1 MDCFTLLKQDHDEVA
16 QLLKQCQAAG
26 AEDAGEEVFKTLARN
41 VAVHAKV
48 EETLFYPR
56 FREEKEVRAL
66 IEESYGAHQEV
77 EKLLEEMSQMSPG
90 DEEWQSSLKELKTHI
105 EQHVKEE
112 EQQLF
117 PKASKIL
124 SKEEAIELGETIAEE
139 KKEMMQG
146 KNRAAKEVFT
156 RLGL

>member
-16 QLLKQCQAAG
+16 QLLKQCQAAS
-26 AEDAGEEVFKTLARN
+26 AEDGGEEVFKTLARN
-41 VAVHAKV
+41 VAVHSKV

-77 EKLLEEMSQMSPG
+77 EKLLEEMSQLSPG
-90 DEEWQSSLKELKTHI
+90 DEDWESSLKELKTHI

-124 SKEEAIELGETIAEE
+124 SKEEAAELGEAMAEE
-139 KKEMMQG
+139 KREMMQG
-146 KNRAAKEVFT
+146 KSRAAKEVFT